1 MARPAGRLG
10 IMPELPEVETIA
22 RELKPLVLGATIIGF
37 ETDWPKAIKHP
48 DPDAFAAG
56 VAGRE
61 VTEVSRRAKWLV
73 LELSGGM
80 VLAIQVKMTGQ
91 VFVLPTGT
99 TRDRHVHLVF
109 PLADDRELMI
119 RDVRKFARV
128 ALYRRDEAGRA
139 LG

>member
-1 MARPAGRLG
+1 
-10 IMPELPEVETIA
+10 MPELPEVETIA
-22 RELKPLVLGATIIGF
+22 RELRPLVLGATITGF

-99 TRDRHVHLVF
+99 TRVF
-109 PLADDRELMI
+109 RPFPNTRT
-119 RDVRKFARV
+119 VRSGRSSWPTSRPTSSSSRKP
-128 ALYRRDEAGRA
+128 DE
-139 LG
+139 